1 MQKLKINEDI
11 RSLSEVRNGMANFIK
26 QVHDTKRPVIITQH
40 GKGIAVLLGANEF
53 EAMQE
58 KIELLSDI
66 QTSLNQLEKGAGISH
81 KDAKEKLLKLSSKM
95 RIIWSPLAVD
105 RASEVA
111 DYIAQ
116 DKPSAAEKWIDTV
129 FSKVEQLKSS
139 PEIGRIV
146 PEINDS
152 QFRELIYGDYRI
164 IYRIETK
171 QISILTIR
179 HGRQILPIN
188 EIKA

>member
-1 MQKLKINEDI
+1 MK
-11 RSLSEVRNGMANFIK
+11 
-26 QVHDTKRPVIITQH
+26 
-40 GKGIAVLLGANEF
+40 
-53 EAMQE
+53 
-58 KIELLSDI
+58 
-66 QTSLNQLEKGAGISH
+66 
-81 KDAKEKLLKLSSKM
+81 
-95 RIIWSPLAVD
+95 IIWSPLAID
-105 RASEVA
+105 KASEIA

-152 QFRELIYGDYRI
+152 QFRELIYGNYRI